1 MNVVD
6 VATGVNLNKAIQL
19 AEKLGSRIHPI
30 RLTGELRFEHPLAVR
45 RCVVNARRKD
55 APRHLIGWL
64 RRVQAAQTQRT
75 HLGGPRHKV
84 YITKILCKLP
94 ILR

>member
-30 RLTGELRFEHPLAVR
+30 RRTGEVRFEHPLAVR

-64 RRVQAAQTQRT
+64 RRVQAALNAADPPGWST
-75 HLGGPRHKV
+75 P
-84 YITKILCKLP
+84 
-94 ILR
+94 